1 MFLLEA
7 CFVLKQELRAKYRAL
22 TFLSLTLQ
30 SFKER
35 IGKKGTNSDV
45 LTSLLFET
53 APVRGASFMYS
64 SIVARNEGGG
74 FAKENTKDH
83 K

>member
-7 CFVLKQELRAKYRAL
+7 CFVLKQELKAKYRAL
-22 TFLSLTLQ
+22 TFKSHSPIFQ
-30 SFKER
+30 R
-35 IGKKGTNSDV
+35 NNWVKGRNPDV

-53 APVRGASFMYS
+53 APARGASFIYS

-74 FAKENTKDH
+74 FGKENTKDH